1 MKCTFQIVR
10 VFLSVFVLA
19 FCMGSPAQTFP
30 SKPLRIVIGFP
41 PGGGIDMVARLMA
54 PKLTELLG
62 QPVLIENKPGAN
74 GVLGMDFVAKAPAD
88 GHTLFLG
95 TLGNFSVNP
104 ALYPNLPFNID
115 KQFVPLTE
123 LASVSFVLFVNPAL
137 PVKSV
142 ADLVTYAKRQP
153 DVINFSSSSTGGLPH
168 LAGEL
173 FASAIGAKMVHVPYK
188 GSAASISDVM
198 AGQVQ
203 MTFEAAAAG
212 LPHVKS
218 GRLRALAVTG
228 SGRLPFLPDVPAI
241 QETVPGFQVVNWYGM
256 AAPAGTPKEV
266 LARWHSEIAKVLAMP
281 EIREK
286 MQGMGTDPV
295 GSSPEEFAQF
305 MKLETAK
312 WARIIRD
319 AQIRPD

>member
-1 MKCTFQIVR
+1 
-10 VFLSVFVLA
+10 
-19 FCMGSPAQTFP
+19 
-30 SKPLRIVIGFP
+30 
-41 PGGGIDMVARLMA
+41 
-54 PKLTELLG
+54 
-62 QPVLIENKPGAN
+62 
-74 GVLGMDFVAKAPAD
+74 VLGMDFVAKAPAD

-104 ALYPNLPFNID
+104 SLYPNLPFSVD
-115 KQFVPLTE
+115 KQFIPLTE

-137 PVKSV
+137 PVKNV
-142 ADLVTYAKRQP
+142 AELVAYAKRQS
-153 DVINFSSSSTGGLPH
+153 DALNFSSSSSGGLPH

-212 LPHVKS
+212 MQHVKS

-228 SGRLPFLPDVPAI
+228 SSRLPFLPDVPTL
-241 QETVPGFQVVNWYGM
+241 QETVPGFQVVNWYGL
-256 AAPAGTPKEV
+256 AAPAGTPKEA
-266 LARWHSEIAKVLAMP
+266 LMRWHTEIVKVMAMP

-286 MQGMGTDPV
+286 MVGMGTDPV
-295 GSSPEEFAQF
+295 GSTPDEFAQF

-312 WARIIRD
+312 WSRIIRD

>member
-1 MKCTFQIVR
+1 MQCTFQFFR
-10 VFLSVFVLA
+10 VFLLLFALT
-19 FCMGSPAQTFP
+19 FGLGSPAQTFP

-54 PKLTELLG
+54 PKLSELFG

-104 ALYPNLPFNID
+104 ALYPNLPFNVD

-142 ADLVTYAKRQP
+142 SDLVAYAKRQP
-153 DVINFSSSSTGGLPH
+153 DAVNFSSSSSGGLPH

-198 AGQVQ
+198 AGQVH

-212 LPHVKS
+212 MPHVKS

-228 SGRLPFLPDVPAI
+228 AGRLPFLPDVPAV

-266 LARWHSEIAKVLAMP
+266 LARWHSEIAKVLAVP

-286 MQGMGTDPV
+286 MVSMGTDPV

-305 MKLETAK
+305 VKLETAK
-312 WARIIRD
+312 WTRIIRD

>member
-1 MKCTFQIVR
+1 MK
-10 VFLSVFVLA
+10 FLYKLWRYAACAWMLA
-19 FCMGSPAQTFP
+19 DAMLAQAQGFP
-30 SKPLRIVIGFP
+30 NKPVRIVIGFP
-41 PGGGIDMVARLMA
+41 PGGGIDIVARLMA
-54 PKLTELLG
+54 PKLSELLG
-62 QPVLIENKPGAN
+62 QPVVIDNKPGAN
-74 GVLGMDFVAKAPAD
+74 GVLGMDHVAKAPAD

-104 ALYPNLPFNID
+104 ALYPNLPFSVE
-115 KQFVPLTE
+115 KQFAPLTE

-142 ADLVTYAKRQP
+142 AELVAYAKSQP
-153 DVINFSSSSTGGLPH
+153 GQLNFSSSSSGGLPH

-212 LPHVKS
+212 MQHVKS

-228 SGRLPFLPDVPAI
+228 GARQSFLPDVPAL
-241 QETVPGFQVVNWYGM
+241 QETVPGFQVVNWYGV
-256 AAPAGTPKEV
+256 AAPAGTPREV
-266 LARWHSEIAKVLAMP
+266 LLRLHADIAKVLALP
-281 EIREK
+281 EVREK
-286 MQGMGTDPV
+286 MVAMGTDPV
-295 GSSPEEFAQF
+295 GSSPDEFAQF
-305 MKLETAK
+305 MKAETQK
-312 WARIIRD
+312 WSRIIRE

>member
-1 MKCTFQIVR
+1 MQCTFQFFR
-10 VFLSVFVLA
+10 VFLLLFALT
-19 FCMGSPAQTFP
+19 FGLGSPAQTFP

-54 PKLTELLG
+54 PKLSELFG

-74 GVLGMDFVAKAPAD
+74 GVLGMDFVVKAPAD

-104 ALYPNLPFNID
+104 ALYPNLPFNVD

-142 ADLVTYAKRQP
+142 SDLVAYAKRQP
-153 DVINFSSSSTGGLPH
+153 DAVNFSSSSSGGLPH

-198 AGQVQ
+198 AGQVH

-212 LPHVKS
+212 MPHVKS

-228 SGRLPFLPDVPAI
+228 AGRLPFLPDVPAV

-266 LARWHSEIAKVLAMP
+266 LARWHSEIAKVLAVP

-286 MQGMGTDPV
+286 MVSMGTDPV

-305 MKLETAK
+305 VKLETAK
-312 WARIIRD
+312 WTRIIRD

>member
-1 MKCTFQIVR
+1 MK
-10 VFLSVFVLA
+10 FLYKLWRYAACAWMLA
-19 FCMGSPAQTFP
+19 GAMLAQAQGFP
-30 SKPLRIVIGFP
+30 NKPVRIVIGFP
-41 PGGGIDMVARLMA
+41 PGGGIDIVARLMA
-54 PKLTELLG
+54 PKLSELLG
-62 QPVLIENKPGAN
+62 QPVVIDNKPGAN
-74 GVLGMDFVAKAPAD
+74 GVLGMDHVAKAPAD

-104 ALYPNLPFNID
+104 ALYPNLPFSVE
-115 KQFVPLTE
+115 KQFAPLTE

-142 ADLVTYAKRQP
+142 AELVAYAKSQP
-153 DVINFSSSSTGGLPH
+153 GQLNFSSSSSGGLPH

-212 LPHVKS
+212 MQHVKS

-228 SGRLPFLPDVPAI
+228 GARQSFLPDVPAL
-241 QETVPGFQVVNWYGM
+241 QETVPGFQVVNWYGV
-256 AAPAGTPKEV
+256 AAPAGTPREV
-266 LARWHSEIAKVLAMP
+266 LLRLHADIAKVLALP
-281 EIREK
+281 EVREK
-286 MQGMGTDPV
+286 MVAMGTDPV
-295 GSSPEEFAQF
+295 GSSPDEFAQF
-305 MKLETAK
+305 MKAETQK
-312 WARIIRD
+312 WSRIIRE

>member
-1 MKCTFQIVR
+1 MKRLFS
-10 VFLSVFVLA
+10 FLKILA
-19 FCMGSPAQTFP
+19 VAFAMFSALACQGQTFP

-41 PGGGIDMVARLMA
+41 PGGGIDILARLMA

-62 QPVLIENKPGAN
+62 QPVLIDNKPGAN

-104 ALYPNLPFNID
+104 SLYPNLPFSVD
-115 KQFVPLTE
+115 KQFIPLTE

-137 PVKSV
+137 PVKNMT
-142 ADLVTYAKRQP
+142 DLVAYAKRQP
-153 DVINFSSSSTGGLPH
+153 GAMNFSSSGSGGLPH

-212 LPHVKS
+212 MQHVKS

-228 SGRLPFLPDVPAI
+228 GHRLPFLPDVPTL

-256 AAPAGTPKEV
+256 AAPAGTPKEA
-266 LARWHSEIAKVLAMP
+266 LARWHSEIVKVLAMP
-281 EIREK
+281 DIREK
-286 MQGMGTDPV
+286 MLGMGTDPV
-295 GSSPEEFAQF
+295 GSTPDEFAQF
-305 MKLETAK
+305 MKSETAK
-312 WARIIRD
+312 WSRIIRD

>member
-1 MKCTFQIVR
+1 MKRISRVLQIIG
-10 VFLSVFVLA
+10 LGWVLCLA
-19 FCMGSPAQTFP
+19 AACHAQSFP

-62 QPVLIENKPGAN
+62 QPVLIDNKPGAN

-104 ALYPNLPFNID
+104 SLYPNLPFSVD
-115 KQFVPLTE
+115 KQFIPLTE
-123 LASVSFVLFVNPAL
+123 LASVSFVLFVNTTL
-137 PVKSV
+137 PVKNV
-142 ADLVTYAKRQP
+142 AELVAYAKRQP
-153 DVINFSSSSTGGLPH
+153 DVLNFSSSSSGGLPH

-212 LPHVKS
+212 MQHVKS

-228 SGRLPFLPDVPAI
+228 SSRLPFLPDVPTL
-241 QETVPGFQVVNWYGM
+241 QETVPGFQVVNWYGL
-256 AAPAGTPKEV
+256 AAPAGTPKEA
-266 LARWHSEIAKVLAMP
+266 LTRWHTEIVKVMAIP

-286 MQGMGTDPV
+286 MVGMGTDPV
-295 GSSPEEFAQF
+295 GSTPEEFAQF

-312 WARIIRD
+312 WSRIIRD